1 MNSSR
6 KSWFGS
12 NGLKVLAGL
21 GLALL
26 VASCTSRPQDVYI
39 KGDTMGTFYT
49 VRFWS
54 DRGISTQKLTTGFDK
69 LLDDFESELSNWR
82 LDSWVNQF
90 NSAPAGESVP
100 VPNLAFEVISLC
112 IDLAKSSDG
121 MLDPTISP
129 LIELWGFG
137 TDKKRAIPD
146 SEVIAEQL
154 DLVGI
159 QKLQLDPVNRTLL
172 KTVGGLQV
180 NFSAVAKGFAVDLL
194 AERLMDEGVENFLI
208 NIGGEVRAQGLDLDH
223 TPWRVGI
230 NQPLQ
235 SGRNVRSKQSIEL
248 HNHSLATSGHSQRT
262 FFYEGKRYS
271 HILNPKTGQPVP
283 TEIAAA
289 TVVATSC
296 ALADGLAT
304 LALIL
309 NETEM
314 DELLESYDSVEV
326 FRTKWVVENIALNN

>member
-1 MNSSR
+1 
-6 KSWFGS
+6 
-12 NGLKVLAGL
+12 
-21 GLALL
+21 
-26 VASCTSRPQDVYI
+26 VYI

-54 DRGISTQKLTTGFDK
+54 DCGISTQKLTTGFDK

-129 LIELWGFG
+129 LIELW
-137 TDKKRAIPD
+137 
-146 SEVIAEQL
+146 
-154 DLVGI
+154 
-159 QKLQLDPVNRTLL
+159 DPVNRTLL

-271 HILNPKTGQPVP
+271 HILNPKTGQPVS

-314 DELLESYDSVEV
+314 DELLESYDSVKV
-326 FRTKWVVENIALNN
+326 FRTKWVAENITLNN